1 MSTSSDSNLAGVGT
15 LLIALTSVFSMLTL
29 FAFFSPLSGV
39 ALSLSG
45 VSFITG
51 PMSLVGLILFLV
63 GMNKLAHGYKKPAIF
78 NGPLYSLLSIIVGFV
93 AVFAFGFSILF
104 LNIRSIVSTLHIDT
118 HTPFVPQTVL
128 PEILRAM
135 VWYIVPIFVATL
147 VIATLSAVFQL
158 RGFKALAQESD
169 VPRFHMV
176 GLLFPVSAIVSAVS
190 MLIAAG
196 FVISG
201 QLSYE
206 WFFAF
211 SLPGG
216 LVQLAAWAL
225 ATQTFFLLK
234 AKTRG
239 QAPAYSMPMASP
251 PFFMPQLQGKFC
263 MNCGYK
269 NTADSTYCSHCGK
282 PFNQPTTSTQP

>member
-15 LLIALTSVFSMLTL
+15 LLIALTSIFSLLTL

-39 ALSLSG
+39 AISLSAA
-45 VSFITG
+45 SLITG
-51 PMSLVGLILFLV
+51 PMSFVGLILFLV

-78 NGPLYSLLSIIVGFV
+78 NGPLYSLLTMIVGFV
-93 AVFAFGFSILF
+93 AVFAIGFSILF
-104 LNIRSIVSTLHIDT
+104 LNIRNIVSNLQIDT

-128 PEILRAM
+128 PEILRAIA
-135 VWYIVPIFVATL
+135 WYLVPIFAAAL
-147 VIATLSAVFQL
+147 VVGILSAVFQM

-169 VPRFHMV
+169 LPRFNMV
-176 GLLFPVSAIVSAVS
+176 GLLFPVSAIVSAASILV
-190 MLIAAG
+190 AAG

-234 AKTRG
+234 ARTRG
-239 QAPAYSMPMASP
+239 QAPAYSMQMASSP
-251 PFFMPQLQGKFC
+251 RLQGKFC
-263 MNCGYK
+263 MNCGYQ
-269 NTADSTYCSHCGK
+269 NTVDSTYCSHCGK
-282 PFNQPTTSTQP
+282 PFN

>member
-1 MSTSSDSNLAGVGT
+1 
-15 LLIALTSVFSMLTL
+15 
-29 FAFFSPLSGV
+29 V
-39 ALSLSG
+39 ALSLSA
-45 VSFITG
+45 VSLIMG

-78 NGPLYSLLSIIVGFV
+78 NGPLYSLLTIIVGFV
-93 AVFAFGFSILF
+93 AVFAMGFSILF
-104 LNIRSIVSTLHIDT
+104 LNIRNIVSNLHIDT

-128 PEILRAM
+128 PEILRAIT
-135 VWYIVPIFVATL
+135 WYLVPIFVAALL
-147 VIATLSAVFQL
+147 VGILSAVFQM
-158 RGFKALAQESD
+158 RGFNALAQESD
-169 VPRFHMV
+169 LPRFRTV
-176 GLLFPVSAIVSAVS
+176 GLLFPVSAIVTAVS
-190 MLIAAG
+190 VIVAAG

-201 QLSYE
+201 QFSYE

-239 QAPAYSMPMASP
+239 RALAYSMPVASP
-251 PFFMPQLQGKFC
+251 PFFTPQLQGKFC
-263 MNCGYK
+263 MNCGFQ
-269 NTADSTYCSHCGK
+269 NTVDATYCSHCGK
-282 PFNQPTTSTQP
+282 PFNQPTTTTQP